1 MALRREAWIAASGER
16 MKTKVLGWLNAIE
29 GALCTR
35 GVFASLAWLAA
46 ALALIST
53 VFGAKW
59 AAASCALSLAVL
71 AHMGVAMVLHA
82 SSLANS
88 FIRIQQLYGKEV
100 QGTEKKEPE
109 PKTAQPMSGKIH

>member
-1 MALRREAWIAASGER
+1 MVLRRETWIAVAGGR

-35 GVFASLAWLAA
+35 GVFVSLAWLAVT
-46 ALALIST
+46 LALISI

-59 AAASCALSLAVL
+59 AAASCALSLAIL
-71 AHMGVAMVLHA
+71 AHMAVAMVLHA

-109 PKTAQPMSGKIH
+109 PGAAQPMSGKIH